1 VSRGRILLVEDE
13 EGLQLTITDRLESE
27 GYVVARAAEGHEGL
41 KRALEEPFDLL
52 VLDVMLPGLN
62 GFDLVRELRRRESP
76 LPVLMLTARRQLVD
90 KVVGLKLGADDYLTK
105 PFEMAELLARV
116 EARLRRDRPP
126 VASGHSPDSWR
137 FGDVRVDFKS
147 AEVRRGGEPVALSAK
162 EFQLLRFFVS
172 HRGELLTRDRLLD
185 EVWGYDAMPTTRTVD
200 VHVGWLRRK
209 LEPNP
214 RAPQFILTVHGLGY
228 KFVG

>member
-27 GYVVARAAEGHEGL
+27 GYVVARAVEGNEGL
-41 KRALEEPFDLL
+41 QRALEEPFDLMI
-52 VLDVMLPGLN
+52 LDVMLPGLN
-62 GFDLVRELRRRESP
+62 GFDVVRELRRRESG

-126 VASGHSPDSWR
+126 AAGGPAPDSWR

-147 AEVRRGGEPVALSAK
+147 AEVRRAGEPVALSAK

-228 KFVG
+228 KFTG

>member
-1 VSRGRILLVEDE
+1 MSRERILLVEDE
-13 EGLQLTITDRLESE
+13 EGLRLTITDRLESE
-27 GYVVARAAEGHEGL
+27 GYVVATASEGNEGL
-41 KRALEEPFDLL
+41 RRALEEPFDLL
-52 VLDVMLPGLN
+52 ILDVMLPGLN
-62 GFDLVRELRRRESP
+62 GFDLVRELRQRESP

-126 VASGHSPDSWR
+126 VATGQAPDSWR

-147 AEVRRGGEPVALSAK
+147 AEVRRGGEPVAVSAK
-162 EFQLLRFFVS
+162 EFQLLRFFVT